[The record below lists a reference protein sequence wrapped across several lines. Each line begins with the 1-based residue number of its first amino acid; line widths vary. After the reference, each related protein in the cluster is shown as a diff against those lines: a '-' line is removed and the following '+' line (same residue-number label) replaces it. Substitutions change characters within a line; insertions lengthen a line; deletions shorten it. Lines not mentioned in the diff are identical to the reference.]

1 MFPRLASSAILAFAV
16 AATPAVQAK
25 PRASYASPD
34 AAFMA
39 LREAARD
46 NDAQGAAAIA
56 QQLSSYDVPSYIA
69 YYQLKPRISSA
80 PEAEIRDFLERYKGS
95 AIADRL
101 RNDWLLSLGYR
112 RNWALFDEQYPLF
125 VVNDDLQVKCYN
137 LTSKAL
143 KGQKVAQDARA
154 LLQSPKDYGAPCADL
169 IGTLLANGQFT
180 EDDVWAQ
187 VRLAGETNNSAAAR
201 RLGELLHVP
210 EKTLTQAI
218 DLPALAIARG
228 AGDDA
233 KEHNVYLVALG
244 RFAKTSHN
252 LAALSLQRAEKK
264 LGPAEEKIGWAQIA
278 LQASLSLLPEAMD
291 YWQRAKDAPLS
302 YEAQQWKVRMALRTG
317 DWKLV
322 RATIEAMPAPLRQ
335 DPTWTY
341 WLARALKAE
350 NRPETAAQATA
361 LLRSISDQNNFYG
374 QLALEE
380 QGQKITIPPR
390 AQPVTAAELAPIA
403 ANAGFKRALK
413 FFAMGLRF
421 EGVRE
426 WNWELR
432 KMTEREHLAAAEFAR
447 QNNVLDRMVNTSDRT
462 RTEFDFTQ
470 RFPYPHSDIMNPTT
484 QTLGLDKAW
493 VYGLIRQESRF
504 IQNAQSGVGASGL
517 MQVMPATANYVAKKI
532 GLQGYHNGKVTDIN
546 TNIVLGTN
554 YLKMILANLEGSQTM
569 ATAAYNAGPGRPH
582 AWRSKLE
589 HPVEGAIFA
598 ESIPFS
604 ETRGYVKNVLS
615 NATYYAAIFEN
626 KPQSLKERLGMV
638 GPKGAMAPLDAP
650 VTRSE

>member
-1 MFPRLASSAILAFAV
+1 MLTIFRDRLSMFPRLASSAILAFAV

-201 RLGELLHVP
+201 RIGALLHVP

-278 LQASLSLLPEAMD
+278 LQASLSCCPKR
-291 YWQRAKDAPLS
+291 WTTGSAP
-302 YEAQQWKVRMALRTG
+302 RMRRCRTRRSSG
-317 DWKLV
+317 RCAWRCA
-322 RATIEAMPAPLRQ
+322 RATGSWCARPSRRCRRRCARTPPG
-335 DPTWTY
+335 PTGWR
-341 WLARALKAE
+341 AR
-350 NRPETAAQATA
+350 
-361 LLRSISDQNNFYG
+361 
-374 QLALEE
+374 
-380 QGQKITIPPR
+380 
-390 AQPVTAAELAPIA
+390 
-403 ANAGFKRALK
+403 
-413 FFAMGLRF
+413 
-421 EGVRE
+421 
-426 WNWELR
+426 
-432 KMTEREHLAAAEFAR
+432 
-447 QNNVLDRMVNTSDRT
+447 
-462 RTEFDFTQ
+462 
-470 RFPYPHSDIMNPTT
+470 
-484 QTLGLDKAW
+484 
-493 VYGLIRQESRF
+493 
-504 IQNAQSGVGASGL
+504 
-517 MQVMPATANYVAKKI
+517 
-532 GLQGYHNGKVTDIN
+532 
-546 TNIVLGTN
+546 
-554 YLKMILANLEGSQTM
+554 
-569 ATAAYNAGPGRPH
+569 
-582 AWRSKLE
+582 
-589 HPVEGAIFA
+589 
-598 ESIPFS
+598 
-604 ETRGYVKNVLS
+604 
-615 NATYYAAIFEN
+615 
-626 KPQSLKERLGMV
+626 
-638 GPKGAMAPLDAP
+638 
-650 VTRSE
+650 